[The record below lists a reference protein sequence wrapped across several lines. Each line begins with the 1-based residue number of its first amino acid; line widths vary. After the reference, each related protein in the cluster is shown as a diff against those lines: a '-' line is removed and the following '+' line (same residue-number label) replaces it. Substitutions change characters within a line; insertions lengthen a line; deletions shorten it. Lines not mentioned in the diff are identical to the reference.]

1 MADDP
6 NWSLQELREV
16 IAEQQELLRLV
27 LYVLSQGPTQF
38 MGEQFASTMEWD
50 KARAVA
56 AVSMGAGQSMNTV
69 LKLSKEEGIGVR
81 DMYPIAR
88 SVVEGFVN
96 AAFFAT
102 QPIEVAQRALRH
114 KDFAAWKHVNR
125 VIGSGDFMITLSSGS
140 DIRPFL
146 EKEFPEFAGKGQGS
160 WTTVDVPNRIRRIGE
175 AVRAAGGALL
185 GAYGG
190 IYAVSSEIIHGS
202 VFGAAYFY
210 SVHTGDPRTE
220 TGFKTGVLQ
229 QRIDILSAIA
239 HAASGF
245 LSAYAETQ
253 KFGPLVLAEHK
264 LFKRLY
270 RAATGD
276 DWSEGVGAQGQ

>member
-1 MADDP
+1 MSDDP

-16 IAEQQELLRLV
+16 IPRQQELLRVV
-27 LYVLSQGPTQF
+27 LYVLSEGPAEFLGQRFT
-38 MGEQFASTMEWD
+38 STMDWD

-69 LKLSKEEGIGVR
+69 LKLSQEECIGVR

-96 AAFFAT
+96 AAFFVT
-102 QPIEVAQRALRH
+102 QPVEVAQRALRH
-114 KDFAAWKHVNR
+114 KDYAAWKHMNR
-125 VIGSGDFMITLSSGS
+125 VIGSGDFMIKVGS
-140 DIRPFL
+140 DNNIRPFL

-160 WTTVDVPNRIRRIGE
+160 WTNLDVPSRIRCVGE
-175 AVRAAGGALL
+175 VVKAAGGALL

-190 IYAVSSEIIHGS
+190 IYAASSEIIHGS
-202 VFGAAYFY
+202 VFGTAYFY
-210 SVHTGDPRTE
+210 NAHTGDPATE
-220 TGFKTGVLQ
+220 AGFKKGVLQ
-229 QRIDILSAIA
+229 QRIDILSAVT

-245 LSAYAETQ
+245 LAAYGNTQ
-253 KFGPLVLAEHK
+253 TFGSLVLAEQE

-276 DWSEGVGAQGQ
+276 DW

>member
-1 MADDP
+1 MAEDP
-6 NWSLQELREV
+6 NWSIQELREV
-16 IAEQQELLRLV
+16 IPKQQELLRLV
-27 LYVLSQGPTQF
+27 LYVLSEGPAEF
-38 MGEQFASTMEWD
+38 LGERFTNTLEWD

-69 LKLSKEEGIGVR
+69 LKLSNEDGIGVR

-96 AAFFAT
+96 AAFFVT
-102 QPIEVAQRALRH
+102 QPVEVAQRALRH
-114 KDFAAWKHVNR
+114 IEYAAWKHANR
-125 VIGSGDFMITLSSGS
+125 VIGSGDFMIKVGPDE
-140 DIRPFL
+140 DIKPFL
-146 EKEFPEFAGKGQGS
+146 QKEFPEFAGKGQGS
-160 WTTVDVPNRIRRIGE
+160 WTNLDVPSRIRHVGE

-202 VFGAAYFY
+202 VYGAAYFY
-210 SVHTGDPRTE
+210 RTHAGNVKPE
-220 TGFKTGVLQ
+220 DDFKRGVLQ
-229 QRIDILSAIA
+229 QRIDILSAVT

-245 LSAYAETQ
+245 LAAYGNTE
-253 KFGPLVLAEHK
+253 KFGALVLAEHE
-264 LFKRLY
+264 LFKRIY

-276 DWSEGVGAQGQ
+276 DW

>member
-16 IAEQQELLRLV
+16 SPRQQELLRLV
-27 LYVLSQGPTQF
+27 LYVLSEGPAEF
-38 MGEQFASTMEWD
+38 MGQRFTSTMEWD
-50 KARAVA
+50 IARAVA
-56 AVSMGAGQSMNTV
+56 AVAMGAGQSMNTV
-69 LKLSKEEGIGVR
+69 LKLSYEEGRGVR
-81 DMYPIAR
+81 DIYPIAR

-96 AAFFAT
+96 AAFFVT
-102 QPIEVAQRALRH
+102 QPVEVARRALRH
-114 KDFAAWKHVNR
+114 KDYAAWKHVNR
-125 VIGSGDFMITLSSGS
+125 VIGSGDFMIKVGS
-140 DIRPFL
+140 DDNIRPFL

-160 WTTVDVPNRIRRIGE
+160 WTNLDVPSRIRCVGE
-175 AVRAAGGALL
+175 VVQAAGGALL

-190 IYAVSSEIIHGS
+190 IYAASSEIIHGS

-210 SVHTGDPRTE
+210 SIHTGDPKTE
-220 TGFKTGVLQ
+220 EGFKRGVLH
-229 QRIDILSAIA
+229 QRIDILSAVT

-245 LSAYAETQ
+245 LAAYGNTQ
-253 KFGPLVLAEHK
+253 KFGPLVLAEHE

-276 DWSEGVGAQGQ
+276 DW

>member
-16 IAEQQELLRLV
+16 IAQQQELLRLV
-27 LYVLSQGPTQF
+27 LYVLSQGPAQF
-38 MGEQFASTMEWD
+38 MGEQLTSTMEWD

-96 AAFFAT
+96 SAFFAT

-114 KDFAAWKHVNR
+114 KDFAACKHVNR

-160 WTTVDVPNRIRRIGE
+160 WTTVDVPNRIRCVGE

-190 IYAVSSEIIHGS
+190 IYAISSEIIHGS

-210 SVHTGDPRTE
+210 SAHAGDPRTE
-220 TGFKTGVLQ
+220 AGFKSGVLQ
-229 QRIDILSAIA
+229 QRIDILSAVA

-245 LSAYAETQ
+245 LAAYAETQ
-253 KFGPLVLAEHK
+253 KFGPLVLAEHD

-276 DWSEGVGAQGQ
+276 DWSEG

>member
-6 NWSLQELREV
+6 YWSLQELREV
-16 IAEQQELLRLV
+16 ILKQQELLRLV
-27 LYVLSQGPTQF
+27 LYALSEGPAEF
-38 MGEQFASTMEWD
+38 MGQQFTSTMEWD

-69 LKLSKEEGIGVR
+69 LKLSYEEGIGVR

-96 AAFFAT
+96 AAFFVT
-102 QPIEVAQRALRH
+102 QPVEVARRALRH
-114 KDFAAWKHVNR
+114 KDYAAWKHTNR
-125 VIGSGDFMITLSSGS
+125 VVGSGDFMIKIGS
-140 DIRPFL
+140 DDNIRPLL

-160 WTTVDVPNRIRRIGE
+160 WTNLDVPSRIRCVGE
-175 AVRAAGGALL
+175 VVQAAGGALL

-190 IYAVSSEIIHGS
+190 IYAASSEIIHGS

-210 SVHTGDPRTE
+210 GVGTSAPKTDE
-220 TGFKTGVLQ
+220 GFKKGVLQ
-229 QRIDILSAIA
+229 QRIDILSAVT

-245 LSAYAETQ
+245 LAAYGNTQ
-253 KFGPLVLAEHK
+253 KFGELVLAEHE

-270 RAATGD
+270 RAATED
-276 DWSEGVGAQGQ
+276 DW